1 MQVIQLMYPHHI
13 HTEEVS
19 GPYSLALG
27 FFDGVHRGH
36 QKVINAAKD
45 TAQRTNTKLAVMTFD
60 PHPSLVLGGRKEAIF
75 YITPLQQKI
84 EILEKL
90 GVDTLFVVRFTSDFA
105 KLSPENFVQLFVR
118 DLNVVHVTAGFDY
131 TFGSR
136 GCGNMDVM
144 KELCGTDISVQVVEK
159 LEDGDDKVS
168 STRIRGLLKE
178 GNIEEVQ
185 TLLGRPYQTPGVVVH
200 GDKRGRQIG
209 FPTANVQVPEGTFIP
224 ANGVYVVKIRVQDEW
239 YEGMCNIGFKPT
251 FKNPDEKLL
260 TIEVNIF
267 DFDRNIYGEEVAI
280 DWYKRLRD
288 EQRFNGIDALIAQ
301 LQADRQQCIEYF
313 ETQK

>member
-224 ANGVYVVKIRVQDEW
+224 ANGVYVVKILVQDEW

>member
-1 MQVIQLMYPHHI
+1 MEVIQLMYPHQI
-13 HTEEVS
+13 HPDEVD

-36 QKVINAAKD
+36 QKVIQAAKEVAD
-45 TAQRTNTKLAVMTFD
+45 RTNTKLAVMTFD
-60 PHPSLVLGGRKEAIF
+60 PHPSLVLGGRKDPIF
-75 YITPLQQKI
+75 YITPLQQKV
-84 EILEKL
+84 EILEQL

-105 KLSPENFVQLFVR
+105 KLSPEHFYELFIK
-118 DLNVVHVTAGFDY
+118 DLHVEHVTAGFDY

-136 GCGNMDVM
+136 GSGTMDVM
-144 KELCGTDISVQVVEK
+144 QVLCGSSVSVQVVEK

-178 GNIEEVQ
+178 GDMEEVQ
-185 TLLGRPYQTPGVVVH
+185 SLLGRPYQTPGVVVH

-209 FPTANVQVPEGTFIP
+209 FPTANIQVPEGTFIP

-239 YEGMCNIGFKPT
+239 YEGMCNIGYKPT
-251 FKNPDEKLL
+251 FKNPDEKQL

-267 DFDRNIYGEEVAI
+267 EFENNIYGEEVVV
-280 DWYKRLRD
+280 DWYKRIRD
-288 EQRFNGIDALIAQ
+288 EKKFDGIDGLIAQ
-301 LQADRQQCIEYF
+301 LTADQQQCKAF
-313 ETQK
+313 FLK

>member
-1 MQVIQLMYPHHI
+1 MEVIQLMYPHQI
-13 HTEEVS
+13 HPEEVD

-36 QKVINAAKD
+36 QKVIQAAKEVAD
-45 TAQRTNTKLAVMTFD
+45 RTNTKLAVMTFD
-60 PHPSLVLGGRKEAIF
+60 PHPSLVLGGRKDPIF
-75 YITPLQQKI
+75 YITPLQQKV
-84 EILEKL
+84 EILEQL

-105 KLSPENFVQLFVR
+105 KLSPEKFYELFIKN
-118 DLNVVHVTAGFDY
+118 LNVKHVTAGFDY

-136 GCGNMDVM
+136 GSGTMDVM
-144 KELCGTDISVQVVEK
+144 QVLCGSSVSVQVVEK

-178 GNIEEVQ
+178 GDMEEVQ
-185 TLLGRPYQTPGVVVH
+185 SLLGRPYQTPGVVVH

-209 FPTANVQVPEGTFIP
+209 FPTANIQVPEGTFIP

-239 YEGMCNIGFKPT
+239 YEGMCNIGYKPT
-251 FKNPDEKLL
+251 FKNPDEKQL

-267 DFDRNIYGEEVAI
+267 EFENNIYGEEVVV
-280 DWYKRLRD
+280 DWYKRIRD
-288 EQRFNGIDALIAQ
+288 EKKFDGVDGLIAQ
-301 LQADRQQCIEYF
+301 LTADQQQCKAF
-313 ETQK
+313 FLK

>member
-13 HTEEVS
+13 HTKEVS

-209 FPTANVQVPEGTFIP
+209 FPTANVQVPEETFIP
-224 ANGVYVVKIRVQDEW
+224 ANGVYVVKILVQDEW

>member
-1 MQVIQLMYPHHI
+1 MEVIQLMYPHQI
-13 HTEEVS
+13 HPEEVD

-36 QKVINAAKD
+36 QKVILAAKEVAD
-45 TAQRTNTKLAVMTFD
+45 RTNTKLAVMTFD
-60 PHPSLVLGGRKEAIF
+60 PHPSLVLGGRKDPIF
-75 YITPLQQKI
+75 YITPLHQKM
-84 EILEKL
+84 EILEQL

-105 KLSPENFVQLFVR
+105 KLSPESFYELFVK
-118 DLNVVHVTAGFDY
+118 DLNVAHVTAGFDY

-136 GCGNMDVM
+136 GSGTMDVM
-144 KELCGTDISVQVVEK
+144 RILCGSSISVQVVEK

-178 GNIEEVQ
+178 GEMEEVQ
-185 TLLGRPYQTPGVVVH
+185 ALLGRPYQTPGVVVH

-209 FPTANVQVPEGTFIP
+209 FPTANIQVPEGTFIP

-239 YEGMCNIGFKPT
+239 YEGMCNIGYKPT
-251 FKNPDEKLL
+251 FKNPDEKQL

-267 DFDRNIYGEEVAI
+267 EFENNIYGEEVVV
-280 DWYKRLRD
+280 DWYKRIRD
-288 EQRFNGIDALIAQ
+288 EKKFDGIDGLIAQ
-301 LQADRQQCIEYF
+301 LTADQQQCKAF
-313 ETQK
+313 FQK

>member
-1 MQVIQLMYPHHI
+1 MEVIQLMYPHQI
-13 HTEEVS
+13 HPEEVD

-36 QKVINAAKD
+36 QKVILAAKEVAD
-45 TAQRTNTKLAVMTFD
+45 RTNTKLAVMTFD
-60 PHPSLVLGGRKEAIF
+60 PHPSLVLGGRKDPIF
-75 YITPLQQKI
+75 YITPLHQKV
-84 EILEKL
+84 EILEQL

-105 KLSPENFVQLFVR
+105 KLSPESFYELFVK
-118 DLNVVHVTAGFDY
+118 DLNVAHVTAGFDY

-136 GCGNMDVM
+136 GSGTMDVM
-144 KELCGTDISVQVVEK
+144 RILCGSSISVQVVEK

-178 GNIEEVQ
+178 GEMEEVQ
-185 TLLGRPYQTPGVVVH
+185 ALLGRPYQTPGVVVH

-209 FPTANVQVPEGTFIP
+209 FPTANIQVPEGTFIP

-239 YEGMCNIGFKPT
+239 YEGMCNIGYKPT
-251 FKNPDEKLL
+251 FKNPDEKQL

-267 DFDRNIYGEEVAI
+267 EFENNIYGEEVVV
-280 DWYKRLRD
+280 DWYKRIRD
-288 EQRFNGIDALIAQ
+288 EKKFDGIDGLIAQ
-301 LQADRQQCIEYF
+301 LTADQQQCKAF
-313 ETQK
+313 FQK

>member
-13 HTEEVS
+13 HPDEVD

-224 ANGVYVVKIRVQDEW
+224 ANGVYVVKILVQDEW

>member
-13 HTEEVS
+13 HADEVS

-36 QKVINAAKD
+36 QKVINAAKEI
-45 TAQRTNTKLAVMTFD
+45 AQQTNTKLAVMTFD

-84 EILEKL
+84 EILENL
-90 GVDTLFVVRFTSDFA
+90 GVETLFVVRFTSDFA
-105 KLSPENFVQLFVR
+105 KLSPEDFVQLFVR
-118 DLNVVHVTAGFDY
+118 DLHVKHVTAGFDY

-144 KELCGTDISVQVVEK
+144 KQLCGTEISVKVVEK

-168 STRIRGLLKE
+168 STRIRRLLKD

-209 FPTANVQVPEGTFIP
+209 FPTANVKVPEGTFIP

-301 LQADRQQCIEYF
+301 LQADKEHCVAYF
-313 ETQK
+313 NTQK

>member
-45 TAQRTNTKLAVMTFD
+45 TAQHTNTKLAVMTFD

-224 ANGVYVVKIRVQDEW
+224 ANGVYVVKILVQDEW